1 MDEVF
6 ARRDLIEPAVLR
18 ALCTRSDRAGLL
30 QLGSHLAAVGV
41 TGAGIAATLGTLW
54 VVPVFVLH
62 GVLINFLYAAQHE
75 TSHYTAFRSRWLN
88 EAVGRAIGFFLLYP
102 RDFDQIQHYAHHR
115 HTQDWARDG
124 ELERPP
130 FGRASYL
137 LWLLGATYWTSRAG
151 RIVRFAGGRVSEH
164 YIPPARH
171 GLVIREARWHVAGY
185 ALIAAGSVAAG
196 STAALLYWLAPML
209 LTKAAH
215 QLQNTIE
222 HLGMPH
228 VGDVLRNTRS
238 TRTGRAMR
246 WLCWNM
252 QYHTAH
258 HAFPGVPFHRLPQL
272 HARLF
277 TDRGTAPPSMG
288 YFAFQRAVLRAL
300 ARGRS
305 EADYPRDRAWIAE
318 SGARSESSARP

>member
-1 MDEVF
+1 M
-6 ARRDLIEPAVLR
+6 L
-18 ALCTRSDRAGLL
+18 
-30 QLGSHLAAVGV
+30 
-41 TGAGIAATLGTLW
+41 
-54 VVPVFVLH
+54 
-62 GVLINFLYAAQHE
+62 
-75 TSHYTAFRSRWLN
+75 FRS
-88 EAVGRAIGFFLLYP
+88 
-102 RDFDQIQHYAHHR
+102 
-115 HTQDWARDG
+115 
-124 ELERPP
+124 

>member
-1 MDEVF
+1 
-6 ARRDLIEPAVLR
+6 
-18 ALCTRSDRAGLL
+18 
-30 QLGSHLAAVGV
+30 
-41 TGAGIAATLGTLW
+41 
-54 VVPVFVLH
+54 
-62 GVLINFLYAAQHE
+62 
-75 TSHYTAFRSRWLN
+75 
-88 EAVGRAIGFFLLYP
+88 
-102 RDFDQIQHYAHHR
+102 
-115 HTQDWARDG
+115 
-124 ELERPP
+124 
-130 FGRASYL
+130 
-137 LWLLGATYWTSRAG
+137 
-151 RIVRFAGGRVSEH
+151 
-164 YIPPARH
+164 
-171 GLVIREARWHVAGY
+171 
-185 ALIAAGSVAAG
+185 
-196 STAALLYWLAPML
+196 ML

-277 TDRGTAPPSMG
+277 TDRGTEPPSMG
-288 YFAFQRAVLRAL
+288 YVAFQRAALRAL
-300 ARGRS
+300 GRGRS

-318 SGARSESSARP
+318 SGAGPESTARP